1 MDTQVLNVIQELNRP
16 KKSHWQAIMRTINGI
31 CIEGAISIL
40 HAFDYYGETIYYRNN
55 RRATAEDFAD
65 EHIYPELQGRLAEE
79 TPVTWFWGGPPNK
92 LHWYEGTLYTLLL
105 DRILCETTA
114 NGAKHVA
121 EWIGI
126 DEC

>member
-1 MDTQVLNVIQELNRP
+1 MDTQAMNVIQHLNQRP
-16 KKSHWQAIMRTINGI
+16 KRSPWQAIMRTIDGI

-40 HAFDYYGETIYYRNN
+40 HAFGYQGETLYHGPEQF
-55 RRATAEDFAD
+55 TAEKFAD
-65 EHIYPELQGRLAEE
+65 EQIYPELQGRTAEE
-79 TPVTWFWGGPPNK
+79 TPVIWFWGGPPNK
-92 LHWYEGTLYTLLL
+92 LHWYGGTLYTLLL
-105 DRILCETTA
+105 DRILCEVNI